1 MSSSAEPTRVF
12 SPIDTSEEVRLP
24 RVTLRDGHESLSPST
39 LEQEQSD
46 MHNTVK
52 SGKLSRRATFAPD
65 IVDSVAA
72 SPVQP
77 SMLRQ
82 SSVTKQP
89 SVIKQ
94 PSIVKQSS
102 VVKQSSIAKQP
113 SMINQLSIARQSSS
127 VRLRSTTPSKG
138 QPFAKLQLSVPG
150 DRSPPKT
157 PHVLTSKRSMDS
169 PKGVLR
175 KRSSATLHTAK
186 TVKIE
191 DVLDDYKFA
200 VERKAKPV
208 EAAAGQH
215 ALDLDAAMQKL
226 TLHWIV
232 KTFVC
237 SKSCHS
243 IHVTSAGNSQA
254 TASLHHEALFL
265 VCMC

>member
-1 MSSSAEPTRVF
+1 MF
-12 SPIDTSEEVRLP
+12 SPSNTSEEFRLP
-24 RVTLRDGHESLSPST
+24 RVTLRDSASPST
-39 LEQEQSD
+39 LEHEQSD
-46 MHNTVK
+46 MHNTAK
-52 SGKLSRRATFAPD
+52 SGKLSRRATFAPG
-65 IVDSVAA
+65 IVDSMAA
-72 SPVQP
+72 SPVQ
-77 SMLRQ
+77 SSVLRP

-89 SVIKQ
+89 SVSKQ

-113 SMINQLSIARQSSS
+113 SMIKQSSIATQSSS

-138 QPFAKLQLSVPG
+138 QPFARLQLSVPG
-150 DRSPPKT
+150 DRTPPKT
-157 PHVLTSKRSMDS
+157 PHVLTSKRSVDS

-200 VERKAKPV
+200 VERKAKPA

-215 ALDLDAAMQKL
+215 AQELDAAMQKL

-237 SKSCHS
+237 SRPCLS
-243 IHVTSAGNSQA
+243 ILIFRSPK
-254 TASLHHEALFL
+254 L
-265 VCMC
+265 